1 MGKIPQKWEPP
12 RLCPHTQRSSFQCGH
27 PGAGGPGVPLGG
39 TGELAPACPA
49 PPQAPPPRSLPGFR
63 RGSGWGCWQETV
75 QPPPA
80 LTENWWMDV
89 VGGEQAGPSQ
99 HLTPGR
105 VTMGKALVLLLSRE
119 MAGEEPRPRQPSTSL
134 GAGSLGP
141 LCPGRGSSRRSG
153 GHCPSQRATTVPPP
167 PQD

>member
-1 MGKIPQKWEPP
+1 M
-12 RLCPHTQRSSFQCGH
+12 
-27 PGAGGPGVPLGG
+27 PLGG

-99 HLTPGR
+99 HLTPG
-105 VTMGKALVLLLSRE
+105 
-119 MAGEEPRPRQPSTSL
+119 
-134 GAGSLGP
+134 
-141 LCPGRGSSRRSG
+141 
-153 GHCPSQRATTVPPP
+153 
-167 PQD
+167 